1 MEPKPSLMTNG
12 RYIMTSRATIG
23 GKRFI
28 ELIELGS
35 YRAGMVYKVSWAAL
49 GLPGLACS
57 DSG

>member
-35 YRAGMVYKVSWAAL
+35 YRAGMVYKVSW
-49 GLPGLACS
+49 GCPGLAGPCLL
-57 DSG
+57 